1 MEPMQ
6 EQYPAGK
13 VPSTVQ
19 EIPGRRELLQSTRER
34 VNQALSE
41 AGEQAKHYA
50 ESADQAVH
58 RNPWTSVGIGFGLGV
73 VIGALVAIAAHP
85 RSR

>member
-19 EIPGRRELLQSTRER
+19 EIPGRTEMLQSTRER
-34 VNQALSE
+34 VNQVIVEFKQRNFISVD
-41 AGEQAKHYA
+41 
-50 ESADQAVH
+50 ADH
-58 RNPWTSVGIGFGLGV
+58 RIRVLDRRGL
-73 VIGALVAIAAHP
+73 A
-85 RSR
+85 RYCR